1 MSRPIWATAAAVA
14 ALVAIAA
21 GQAGAK
27 TPTFDPGNFVQRVDN
42 PWFPLRAGTTWRYR
56 GEEDGQ
62 AKKQV
67 TTVTDKKKTIL
78 GVRVTVVHDRVF
90 TDGEGLTEDT
100 FDWYAQDR
108 QGNVW
113 YLGEDTKELDH
124 GRVTTR
130 EGSWEAGVKGARAG
144 IVMPGRPRVGQSG
157 LMEYWKGHAE
167 DHFAITSIRGR
178 TLTTKEW
185 TPLEPAVRD
194 RKVYRRGTG
203 QVSEETVKGGN
214 ERFVLVSV
222 SRSRR

>member
-1 MSRPIWATAAAVA
+1 MRTTVLTVALVVVALAVA
-14 ALVAIAA
+14 PADA
-21 GQAGAK
+21 GNPA
-27 TPTFDPGNFVQRVDN
+27 FDPGNFVKRVDN
-42 PWFPLRAGTTWRYR
+42 PWFPLRPGTIWRYR

-67 TTVTDKKKTIL
+67 TVVTSKTKTIL
-78 GVRVTVVHDRVF
+78 GVKATVVHDRVF
-90 TDGEGLTEDT
+90 TNGEGLTEDT

-124 GRVTTR
+124 GRVTSR
-130 EGSWEAGVKGARAG
+130 EGSWQAGVKGARAG
-144 IVMPGRPRVGQSG
+144 IQMPAHPRVGQRG

-167 DHFAITSIRGR
+167 DRFQVTSRRGN

-185 TPLEPAVRD
+185 TPLEPGVRD

-203 QVSEETVKGGN
+203 QVSEKTVKGGD
-214 ERFVLVSV
+214 ERFTLVSA
-222 SRSRR
+222 SRR